1 MGTRKIQR
9 NKGCLPLGTALKI
22 GGRNFR
28 KHPIRTAATALLAA
42 VAFSFLGL
50 SLTLYAYDPAETQVS
65 LLAEYGQREASFVKC
80 RYYPDPSKG
89 SGAVIE
95 QILGGSAVVE
105 EEIPMTR
112 EDEERIER
120 KTGLQLSLI
129 YESWVDNNYGNT
141 LPAATTEEINKAAEE
156 TGGCYF
162 SYFNG
167 YITMSEAE
175 CAARGWEIEG
185 RLPRGTEEV
194 AVNNCFLN
202 ALTLAGMRTEEGVI
216 PIADASDLIG
226 RQIPV
231 VSNSSERTNYKTVT
245 GVVFTGERTEDAKH
259 GYCEYRH
266 KIFVDYGYIPD
277 SLFGSRA
284 EGYERALVTFS
295 GDRAEYERAVGFVC
309 DARTEEGG
317 YKLSAEALSGYGSAN
332 DRLSLMKNLFLYA
345 AAFFFVID
353 VLLLFNFVTASVN
366 GQLKQVGTLV
376 ALGAG
381 KGDLFAIYGATA
393 VLLSGGAGVLACAAT
408 GACIP
413 LINGLLTERM
423 ALAVRMILPR
433 AWIFVLLIALAAA
446 TAAAGAWV
454 SMRIATRAAPA
465 EIIRR
470 GQRK

>member
-1 MGTRKIQR
+1 M
-9 NKGCLPLGTALKI
+9 
-22 GGRNFR
+22 
-28 KHPIRTAATALLAA
+28 
-42 VAFSFLGL
+42 
-50 SLTLYAYDPAETQVS
+50 
-65 LLAEYGQREASFVKC
+65 
-80 RYYPDPSKG
+80 
-89 SGAVIE
+89 
-95 QILGGSAVVE
+95 
-105 EEIPMTR
+105 
-112 EDEERIER
+112 
-120 KTGLQLSLI
+120 I

-295 GDRAEYERAVGFVC
+295 GGQ
-309 DARTEEGG
+309 GG
-317 YKLSAEALSGYGSAN
+317 
-332 DRLSLMKNLFLYA
+332 
-345 AAFFFVID
+345 V
-353 VLLLFNFVTASVN
+353 
-366 GQLKQVGTLV
+366 
-376 ALGAG
+376 
-381 KGDLFAIYGATA
+381 
-393 VLLSGGAGVLACAAT
+393 
-408 GACIP
+408 
-413 LINGLLTERM
+413 
-423 ALAVRMILPR
+423 
-433 AWIFVLLIALAAA
+433 
-446 TAAAGAWV
+446 
-454 SMRIATRAAPA
+454 
-465 EIIRR
+465 
-470 GQRK
+470 